1 MQLDS
6 VSTWVCRAQK
16 QDPGP
21 ADSLEIKRV
30 IRCGGQAP
38 MLHSKHCLELLA
50 RLAARQPLNCSH
62 FQEYSIHSQKQ
73 VTETFNC
80 HICWKL

>member
-6 VSTWVCRAQK
+6 ESTWVCRAQK

-21 ADSLEIKRV
+21 ADSLEIKLMIPCR
-30 IRCGGQAP
+30 GQAP
-38 MLHSKHCLELLA
+38 MSHSKHCLELLA
-50 RLAARQPLNCSH
+50 RLAARQLVKCSH

-73 VTETFNC
+73 VIESFKC
-80 HICWKL
+80 CVC